1 MSQEKAFMV
10 LAVSFSL
17 VMYILHDTFAEILS
31 WDRVIC
37 CNMLRFMT
45 QIVNKDQGM
54 KKLKSYVLMYF
65 FENSIDV
72 SIA

>member
-17 VMYILHDTFAEILS
+17 VIYVLHDPFAEILS